1 MLLNQRIIED
11 SAETKALI
19 QRGQIGIE
27 QAWSTPLTP
36 FNFIHPEYSNRDNEK
51 RPSWMCGCLSMIKSA
66 NKPHLAFNSDG
77 KGFFP
82 DHDLSAVISG
92 DDRVPTDGSALS
104 VAHIPLFAA
113 WQSNIVEY
121 WDGER
126 DVDNVAP
133 TDEEVRAM
141 AKTIADEVE
150 TLERNHAA

>member
-36 FNFIHPEYSNRDNEK
+36 FNFIHPGYSNRDNEK
-51 RPSWMCGCLSMIKSA
+51 RPSWICGCLSMIKSA

-82 DHDLSAVISG
+82 DYDLSAVISG
-92 DDRVPTDGSALS
+92 DDRVPTDSAELS
-104 VAHIPLFAA
+104 VVHIPLFAA
-113 WQSNIVEY
+113 WQSNVHEY
-121 WDGER
+121 FDGHR
-126 DVDNVAP
+126 TLSAVKP
-133 TDEEVRAM
+133 TD
-141 AKTIADEVE
+141 DEVSE
-150 TLERNHAA
+150 MSLVIDVRVGELDG